1 MTLPNLI
8 TTIRI
13 ILAPIFIIYL
23 ISEQF
28 LSALIVFLICVV
40 SDGLDGL
47 FARIFNQKSRLGTY
61 LDPLADKIL
70 LVATFITLGVRR
82 YLPPWLTVLVIARD
96 VMILLGIFFLFIHA
110 KEPKIR
116 PSIISKINTCL
127 QFVTVLSVL
136 AKDYLSFPSIFYLT
150 VYYLTA
156 LFTISSGLHYMHF
169 WFKTMGDGIDSQND
183 IS

>member
-1 MTLPNLI
+1 MTVPNLI

-23 ISEQF
+23 INEQF
-28 LSALIVFLICVV
+28 LSALIVFLICVI

-47 FARIFNQKSRLGTY
+47 FARVFNQRSRLGTY

-70 LVATFITLGVRR
+70 LVAAVITLSVRG
-82 YLPPWLTVLVIARD
+82 YLPSWLAVLVIARD
-96 VMILLGIFFLFIHA
+96 VMIFLGIFFLFINA
-110 KEPKIR
+110 KEYKIR
-116 PSIISKINTCL
+116 PSVISKINTCL
-127 QFVTVLSVL
+127 QFVIVLSVL
-136 AKDYLSFPSIFYLT
+136 AKDYLSFSSIFYLS

-169 WFKTMGDGIDSQND
+169 WFKTMGEGVDSHNN

>member
-1 MTLPNLI
+1 MTVPNLI

-13 ILAPIFIIYL
+13 ILSPIFIIYL
-23 ISEQF
+23 IGEQF

-47 FARIFNQKSRLGTY
+47 FARVFNQKSRLGTY
-61 LDPLADKIL
+61 LDPLANKIL
-70 LVATFITLGVRR
+70 LVSAIITLSVRG
-82 YLPPWLTVLVIARD
+82 YLPSWLAVLVIARD
-96 VMILLGIFFLFIHA
+96 VMIFLGIFFLFINA
-110 KEPKIR
+110 KEYKIR
-116 PSIISKINTCL
+116 PSVISKINTCL
-127 QFVTVLSVL
+127 QFVIVLSVL
-136 AKDYLSFPSIFYLT
+136 AKDYLSFSSIFYLS

-169 WFKTMGDGIDSQND
+169 WFKTMGEGVDSHNN

>member
-1 MTLPNLI
+1 MTVPNLI

-13 ILAPIFIIYL
+13 ILAPVFIIYL

-28 LSALIVFLICVV
+28 FSALIVFLICVV

-47 FARIFNQKSRLGTY
+47 LARIFNQKSRLGTF

-70 LVATFITLGVRR
+70 LVAAFITLGVRR
-82 YLPPWLTVLVIARD
+82 YIPSWLTVLVIARD
-96 VMILLGIFFLFIHA
+96 VMILLGIFFLFINA
-110 KEPKIR
+110 REYKIK
-116 PSIISKINTCL
+116 PSVISKINTCL
-127 QFVTVLSVL
+127 QFVAVLSVL
-136 AKDYLSFPSIFYLT
+136 AKDYLTFPSVFYLS

-156 LFTISSGLHYMHF
+156 LFTISSGLHYMHY
-169 WFKTMGDGIDSQND
+169 WFQTMGDSVDSHNN